1 MQITPKNI
9 LKRHEEF
16 PSSTEK
22 LIEAYAFSEYKK
34 AIEDLLRFGRVVE
47 VPNTQTVLV
56 VMSANDFNNWKELK
70 DSHWYLNRA
79 VDLP

>member
-1 MQITPKNI
+1 MTPKTI

-16 PSSTEK
+16 PKSTEK

-79 VDLP
+79 ADLP